1 MVRHAANALARLTNP
16 APPGDRAAAQGKF
29 DMSRVTRGKMV
40 TRDMSRVTCQIFA
53 LQRHGPWAMRG
64 GGPQAGVKRAS
75 AFAEIRSQWG
85 TLTVRQP
92 YGNGMAGHLAHR
104 PPAPPPPRRSPLHA
118 RSNLRRRC
126 PLKCQALSLSPVS
139 CVYEGAWCWGSE
151 VPQGHHGWRRLFRSR
166 CRRLG
171 GGACRGGGGHG
182 EGCGVGPGW
191 LARVLCCVGLA
202 ASHACGAQVV
212 V

>member
-75 AFAEIRSQWG
+75 AFASRVESRASCQSIENVLMVNKTQTASLPLETDARAIAHGMADGVSSG
-85 TLTVRQP
+85 A
-92 YGNGMAGHLAHR
+92 GNGHDSVAA
-104 PPAPPPPRRSPLHA
+104 
-118 RSNLRRRC
+118 
-126 PLKCQALSLSPVS
+126 S
-139 CVYEGAWCWGSE
+139 C
-151 VPQGHHGWRRLFRSR
+151 
-166 CRRLG
+166 
-171 GGACRGGGGHG
+171 
-182 EGCGVGPGW
+182 
-191 LARVLCCVGLA
+191 
-202 ASHACGAQVV
+202 ASHAPHIAPHIAPVFCMSTGPVRWGHPSTRGTAGGPWAGLEVGTARWP
-212 V
+212 